1 MGELSGMTKKVDMNM
16 RGISVF
22 VYSVQQGMKSLRKNR
37 MFTLAS
43 IGTISACLFLFG
55 LFYFVVSNF
64 QHMIKEVETTVGV
77 TVFFEDGISQEQ
89 VDSIGEA
96 IRFREE
102 VDHIEFISAEEAWA
116 KFVRENFSDNT
127 ELVDSFGTDNPLEN
141 SASYQV
147 FLKDISDQQEIA
159 EYVNGIEGVRTVKRS
174 DETAKNLENAN
185 LLVSYVSIAIIAIL
199 LAVSVFLINSTISTG
214 ITVRRSEIEIMRLM
228 GASDFFIRA
237 PFIVEGV
244 VIGMVG
250 ALIPLVILL
259 FSYHTIIQ
267 YIKTRFE
274 VIAGWL
280 DFLGAAQVFQ
290 MLIPVCLLIGIGIG
304 FLGSFVTV
312 RKHLDV

>member
-1 MGELSGMTKKVDMNM
+1 M

-159 EYVNGIEGVRTVKRS
+159 EYVNGIEGVRAVKRS
-174 DETAKNLENAN
+174 DETAKRLENGN

>member
-43 IGTISACLFLFG
+43 IGTIAACLFLFG

-96 IRFREE
+96 IQFREE

-159 EYVNGIEGVRTVKRS
+159 EYVDGIEGVRTVKRS

-228 GASDFFIRA
+228 GASDFFIRS

-259 FSYHTIIQ
+259 FSYNTIIQ

-280 DFLGAAQVFQ
+280 DFLEAAQVFQ

>member
-1 MGELSGMTKKVDMNM
+1 MSGMTKKVDMNM

-22 VYSVQQGMKSLRKNR
+22 VYSVRQGMKSLRKNR

-43 IGTISACLFLFG
+43 IGTIAACLFLFG

-64 QHMIKEVETTVGV
+64 QHMIKEIETAVGV
-77 TVFFEDGISQEQ
+77 TVFFEEGISQEQ

-102 VDHIEFISAEEAWA
+102 VDHIEYISAEEAWA

-147 FLKDISDQQEIA
+147 FLKDISNQQEIA
-159 EYVNGIEGVRTVKRS
+159 DYINGIEGVRTVKRS

-259 FSYHTIIQ
+259 FSYNTIIH

-274 VIAGWL
+274 VISGWL

>member
-1 MGELSGMTKKVDMNM
+1 M

-22 VYSVQQGMKSLRKNR
+22 VYSVRQGMKSLRKNR

-43 IGTISACLFLFG
+43 IGTIAACLFLFG
-55 LFYFVVSNF
+55 LFYFIVSNF

-77 TVFFEDGISQEQ
+77 TVFFDDGISQEQ
-89 VDSIGEA
+89 IDSIGEA

-102 VDHIEFISAEEAWA
+102 VDHIEFISAQEAWE

-147 FLKDISDQQEIA
+147 FLTDISDQQEVA
-159 EYVNGIEGVRTVKRS
+159 EYVKGIEGVRTVKRS

-185 LLVSYVSIAIIAIL
+185 LLVSYVSIAIIGIL

-244 VIGMVG
+244 VIGLVG
-250 ALIPLVILL
+250 ALIPLVILF
-259 FSYHTIIQ
+259 FSYNTIIQ

-274 VIAGWL
+274 VISGWL

-304 FLGSFVTV
+304 FIGSFVTV
-312 RKHLDV
+312 RKHLNV

>member
-1 MGELSGMTKKVDMNM
+1 MSGMTKKVDMNM

-250 ALIPLVILL
+250 ALTPLVILL

-280 DFLGAAQVFQ
+280 DFLEAAQVFQ

>member
-1 MGELSGMTKKVDMNM
+1 MSGMTKKVDMNM

-280 DFLGAAQVFQ
+280 DFLEAAQVFQ

>member
-1 MGELSGMTKKVDMNM
+1 MTKKVDMNM

>member
-1 MGELSGMTKKVDMNM
+1 M

-22 VYSVQQGMKSLRKNR
+22 VYRVRQGMKSLRKNR

-43 IGTISACLFLFG
+43 IGTIAACLFLFG
-55 LFYFVVSNF
+55 LFYFIVSNF

-77 TVFFEDGISQEQ
+77 TVFFDDGISQEQ
-89 VDSIGEA
+89 IDSIGEA

-102 VDHIEFISAEEAWA
+102 VDHIEFISAQEAWE

-147 FLKDISDQQEIA
+147 FLKDISDQQEVA
-159 EYVNGIEGVRTVKRS
+159 EYVKGIEGVRTVKRS

-185 LLVSYVSIAIIAIL
+185 LLVSYVSIAIIGIL

-244 VIGMVG
+244 VIGLVG
-250 ALIPLVILL
+250 ALIPLVILF
-259 FSYHTIIQ
+259 FSYNTIIQ
-267 YIKTRFE
+267 YIKTRYE
-274 VIAGWL
+274 VISGWL
-280 DFLGAAQVFQ
+280 DILGAAQVFQ

-304 FLGSFVTV
+304 FIGSFVTV
-312 RKHLDV
+312 RKHLNV

>member
-1 MGELSGMTKKVDMNM
+1 
-16 RGISVF
+16 
-22 VYSVQQGMKSLRKNR
+22 
-37 MFTLAS
+37 
-43 IGTISACLFLFG
+43 
-55 LFYFVVSNF
+55 
-64 QHMIKEVETTVGV
+64 
-77 TVFFEDGISQEQ
+77 
-89 VDSIGEA
+89 
-96 IRFREE
+96 
-102 VDHIEFISAEEAWA
+102 
-116 KFVRENFSDNT
+116 
-127 ELVDSFGTDNPLEN
+127 
-141 SASYQV
+141 
-147 FLKDISDQQEIA
+147 
-159 EYVNGIEGVRTVKRS
+159 
-174 DETAKNLENAN
+174 
-185 LLVSYVSIAIIAIL
+185 
-199 LAVSVFLINSTISTG
+199 
-214 ITVRRSEIEIMRLM
+214 MRLM

>member
-1 MGELSGMTKKVDMNM
+1 MSGMTKKVDMNM

-22 VYSVQQGMKSLRKNR
+22 VYSVQQGMKNLRKNR

-280 DFLGAAQVFQ
+280 DFLEAAQVFQ

>member
-1 MGELSGMTKKVDMNM
+1 M

-22 VYSVQQGMKSLRKNR
+22 VYSVRQGMKSLRKNR

-43 IGTISACLFLFG
+43 IGTIAACLFLFG
-55 LFYFVVSNF
+55 LFYFIVSNF

-77 TVFFEDGISQEQ
+77 TVFFDDGISQEQ
-89 VDSIGEA
+89 IDSIGEA

-102 VDHIEFISAEEAWA
+102 VDHIEFISAQEAWE

-147 FLKDISDQQEIA
+147 FLKDISDQQQVA
-159 EYVNGIEGVRTVKRS
+159 EYVKGIEGVRTVKRS

-185 LLVSYVSIAIIAIL
+185 LLVSYVSIAIIGIL

-244 VIGMVG
+244 VIGLVG
-250 ALIPLVILL
+250 ALIPLVILF
-259 FSYHTIIQ
+259 FSYNTIIQ

-274 VIAGWL
+274 VISGWL

-304 FLGSFVTV
+304 FIGSFVTV
-312 RKHLDV
+312 RKHLNV

>member
-1 MGELSGMTKKVDMNM
+1 M

-159 EYVNGIEGVRTVKRS
+159 EYVNGIEGVRAVKRS
-174 DETAKNLENAN
+174 DETAKRLENGN
-185 LLVSYVSIAIIAIL
+185 LFVSYVSIAIIAIL

>member
-1 MGELSGMTKKVDMNM
+1 M

-280 DFLGAAQVFQ
+280 DFLEAAQVFQ

-304 FLGSFVTV
+304 FRGSFVTV

>member
-1 MGELSGMTKKVDMNM
+1 M

>member
-1 MGELSGMTKKVDMNM
+1 M

-22 VYSVQQGMKSLRKNR
+22 VYSVRQGMKSLRKNR

-43 IGTISACLFLFG
+43 IGTIAACLFLFG

-64 QHMIKEVETTVGV
+64 QHMIKEIETAVGV

-147 FLKDISDQQEIA
+147 FLKDISNQQEIA
-159 EYVNGIEGVRTVKRS
+159 DYINGIEGVRTVKRS

-259 FSYHTIIQ
+259 FSYNTIIH

-274 VIAGWL
+274 VISGWL

>member
-1 MGELSGMTKKVDMNM
+1 MSGMTKKVDMNM

-22 VYSVQQGMKSLRKNR
+22 VYSVRQGMKSLRKNR

-43 IGTISACLFLFG
+43 IGTIAACLFLFG

-64 QHMIKEVETTVGV
+64 QHMIKEIETAVGV

-147 FLKDISDQQEIA
+147 FLKDISNQQEIA
-159 EYVNGIEGVRTVKRS
+159 DYINGIEGVRTVKRS

-259 FSYHTIIQ
+259 FSYNTIIH

-274 VIAGWL
+274 VISGWL

>member
-1 MGELSGMTKKVDMNM
+1 MSGMTKKVDMNM

-250 ALIPLVILL
+250 ALIPLV
-259 FSYHTIIQ
+259 
-267 YIKTRFE
+267 
-274 VIAGWL
+274 
-280 DFLGAAQVFQ
+280 
-290 MLIPVCLLIGIGIG
+290 
-304 FLGSFVTV
+304 
-312 RKHLDV
+312 

>member
-1 MGELSGMTKKVDMNM
+1 MSGMTKKVDMNM

-43 IGTISACLFLFG
+43 IGTIAACLFLFG

-96 IRFREE
+96 IQFREE

-159 EYVNGIEGVRTVKRS
+159 EYVDGIEGVRTVKRS

-228 GASDFFIRA
+228 GASDFFIRS

-259 FSYHTIIQ
+259 FSYNTIIQ

-280 DFLGAAQVFQ
+280 DFLEAAQVFQ